1 MEAEGSGSGYPH
13 GPWRGGAGAG
23 DPATTTDGVRSGAGR
38 PTRGGALAV
47 GPSRWENADC
57 RTDASGTRSPGAPQI
72 PRSRLPDIIFDVT
85 HFSFLSCSNSWR
97 GGLISETQRSRE
109 DALGPWSV
117 AVSESFPVS
126 AGLTVLWTTGQV
138 APCALPLLSIS
149 SAFFSRAN
157 SNNRFQGEARRDKV
171 SSSRPFKEMYY
182 LPHTPRTTFA
192 SIA

>member
-1 MEAEGSGSGYPH
+1 MGGRRWCRRPCHDDHRQSPVGSRPAHEG
-13 GPWRGGAGAG
+13 RGACG
-23 DPATTTDGVRSGAGR
+23 RSE
-38 PTRGGALAV
+38 PV
-47 GPSRWENADC
+47 GNADC
-57 RTDASGTRSPGAPQI
+57 GTDASGTRSPGAPQI
-72 PRSRLPDIIFDVT
+72 PRSRLPNIIFDVT

-97 GGLISETQRSRE
+97 GGLISETQKSRE

-117 AVSESFPVS
+117 TVSESFPVS

-138 APCALPLLSIS
+138 VPYTLPLLSIS
-149 SAFFSRAN
+149 LTFFSRAN
-157 SNNRFQGEARRDKV
+157 SNNRFQREARRDKV